1 MSSNAMEIDLEFETH
16 RTIHPSF
23 LGLCNCDL
31 ASQETA
37 VSFKN
42 FLELSPVSAAD
53 VHVLS
58 IIPVAVSVVTSGEEC
73 SAQGW

>member
-1 MSSNAMEIDLEFETH
+1 MASNTMEIDLEFETH
-16 RTIHPSF
+16 RTVHPCV
-23 LGLCNCDL
+23 LGLCDCDL

-53 VHVLS
+53 VHILS
-58 IIPVAVSVVTSGEEC
+58 IIPVAVSVVASGEEC